1 MSLSH
6 SHLIGSDGVNDLM
19 LNISGLNTQE
29 KNIEDISACF
39 FAHCSNTGAPR
50 FTCKLSIQSLQLL
63 HKYLS
68 SYSVISDD
76 SSASTGRFVE
86 VKDNH
91 NEIISILEHADNNSL
106 VMALQHLVSN
116 KLTNNDINTI
126 LGRKESLSEYEHM
139 LEHPENHTEPDWQ
152 RFFERN
158 EWIFGYGLKY
168 KFLKILQREAHI
180 SKTDLNGG
188 NDVIADFLMSDS
200 RFTKIVELKT
210 PTTKLFTKRQGRSDT
225 WFLSSEITDAVSQI
239 LAQKANWEIESQ
251 TRNYTA
257 EGNLIHEET
266 FDAECILIIG
276 SLSSIEG
283 SDKEKLIK
291 RKTLELY
298 RRNLKNIDILFYDE
312 LLERSRYIVRSAE
325 IIEDKLASSLN
336 LP

>member
-1 MSLSH
+1 MSLNH
-6 SHLIGSDGVNDLM
+6 SFLIGSDESSELM
-19 LNISGLNTQE
+19 LNISGLDANAKE
-29 KNIEDISACF
+29 VDSLCANF
-39 FAHCSNTGAPR
+39 FAHCAKTGTPK
-50 FTCKLSIQSLQLL
+50 FTCKLTIQNLQNLYS
-63 HKYLS
+63 HLS
-68 SYSVISDD
+68 SYSMVCD
-76 SSASTGRFVE
+76 STSSKTGRFIE
-86 VKDNH
+86 ARDNY

-106 VMALQHLVSN
+106 VMALQHLVSS

-126 LGRKESLSEYEHM
+126 LGRKESLETYEKM
-139 LEHPENHTEPDWQ
+139 LTEPDSYKEADWQ
-152 RFFERN
+152 RFFETN

-180 SKTDLNGG
+180 SRTDLNGG
-188 NDVIADFLMSDS
+188 NDVIADFLISDS

-225 WFLSSEITDAVSQI
+225 WFLSSELTDAVSQI

-251 TRNYTA
+251 SRNYTTDG
-257 EGNLIHEET
+257 ELIHEDT
-266 FDAECILIIG
+266 FDTECILIIG

-283 SDKEKLIK
+283 NEREKLIK

-325 IIEDKLASSLN
+325 VIEDKLLSAL
-336 LP
+336 